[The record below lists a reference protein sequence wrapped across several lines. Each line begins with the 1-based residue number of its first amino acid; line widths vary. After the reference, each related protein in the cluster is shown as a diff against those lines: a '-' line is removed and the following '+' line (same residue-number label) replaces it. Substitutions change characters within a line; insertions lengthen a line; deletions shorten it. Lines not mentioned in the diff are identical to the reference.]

1 MDQAESDCI
10 NLTPRIIIINL
21 IWLISGIKSFR
32 NKLSKSAI
40 QVHLSI
46 EIQTTIVKKTSLPL
60 SSNTINISAPDLNV
74 NFCSVLQLGL
84 LGEAHSTCAQYLFQ
98 QDKIYDVSYDKG
110 DKSLQCGR
118 KMDAFKL
125 WVRKLIACFLL

>member
-1 MDQAESDCI
+1 MMECGQHPIYYYIHILLKLLAQ
-10 NLTPRIIIINL
+10 T
-21 IWLISGIKSFR
+21 
-32 NKLSKSAI
+32 NKKHLKYTFFLS
-40 QVHLSI
+40 QV
-46 EIQTTIVKKTSLPL
+46 
-60 SSNTINISAPDLNV
+60 
-74 NFCSVLQLGL
+74 GL

-125 WVRKLIACFLL
+125 WVRKLITCFLL

>member
-1 MDQAESDCI
+1 MDTNNNSE
-10 NLTPRIIIINL
+10 R
-21 IWLISGIKSFR
+21 
-32 NKLSKSAI
+32 
-40 QVHLSI
+40 
-46 EIQTTIVKKTSLPL
+46 TSVPL
-60 SSNTINISAPDLNV
+60 SSNTLNISVPDLKV
-74 NFCSVLQLGL
+74 LILQLGL

-125 WVRKLIACFLL
+125 WVRKLTFFQL